1 MTKTSAIRTD
11 GKPLSSI
18 ARDVLEGLSA
28 RAKRLPPYLF
38 YDARGSELFEQITE
52 LPEYYL
58 TRAERSILDARSDEI
73 VRAAA
78 GGASGP
84 LHLVELGAGTAT
96 KSEILLSA
104 AVRMQGPTIFVPV
117 DVSGAALDEA
127 RERLATRQ
135 PRVAVRPVVARHED
149 AFGRMRALGPRRLV
163 LFIGS
168 SIGNHEDS
176 EAIVLLAGVRSTLA
190 PGGALLLGADLRK
203 SPDVLVPAYD
213 DAQGVTA
220 AFNKNV
226 LAHINRELGGHFDL
240 ERFRHVALWND
251 EASRMEMHLESTI
264 EQAVAI
270 DALELAV
277 HFDEGERIHTE
288 SSIKYDDARIDRILG
303 AAGFSRELT
312 FKDDAERFALVLA
325 RTR

>member
-1 MTKTSAIRTD
+1 VSGTSTARSNA
-11 GKPLSSI
+11 PRPPI
-18 ARDVLEGLSA
+18 AQDVLEGLSA
-28 RAKRLPPYLF
+28 PQKRLPPYLF
-38 YDARGSELFEQITE
+38 YDAQGSELFERITE

-58 TRAERSILDARSDEI
+58 TRTERSILEARADEI

-78 GGASGP
+78 RGASGP

-117 DVSGAALDEA
+117 DVSHAALDEA
-127 RERLATRQ
+127 RARIAARQ
-135 PRVAVRPVVARHED
+135 PRVAVRPLVARHED
-149 AFGRMRALGPRRLV
+149 ALGPIRELGARRLV

-168 SIGNHEDS
+168 SIGNHEDA
-176 EAIVLLAGVRSTLA
+176 EAVALLAGVRGTLA

-203 SPDVLVPAYD
+203 SADVLVPAYD

-226 LAHINRELGGHFDL
+226 LARINRELGGHFDL
-240 ERFRHVALWND
+240 DRFRHVALWND
-251 EASRMEMHLESTI
+251 EASCMEIYLESSVAQT
-264 EQAVAI
+264 VAI
-270 DALELAV
+270 DLLELDVRFEA
-277 HFDEGERIHTE
+277 GERIHTE
-288 SSIKYDDARIDRILG
+288 SSIKYDDRRIDRILE
-303 AAGFSRELT
+303 ASGFARELT
-312 FKDDAERFALVLA
+312 FTDDERRFALVLA